1 MKTGFY
7 PKLAFDGIRKNRRM
21 YVPFI
26 CTCIGMVMMFYII
39 SYLHYSD
46 TIASMAA
53 RSFALRLIWAAL

>member
-26 CTCIGMVMMFYII
+26 
-39 SYLHYSD
+39 YLHLYWNGDDVLYHFLS
-46 TIASMAA
+46 
-53 RSFALRLIWAAL
+53 ALQ